1 MTESL
6 TDPSAP
12 QSAVTAVAA
21 GMSSDDARRL
31 LAQFGP
37 NDPAP
42 PAHHSIFRKILRLF
56 SNPLTLILIV
66 AAVVAEFLGQHV
78 DATIIFVVVFL
89 GAFIDFFQTYRSE
102 QAVKRLRE
110 RVAPT
115 ATVLRDGKWGEL
127 PRREIVPGDAVRLS
141 SGDLVPADARL
152 IAARDLFV
160 QQAALTGESLPVE
173 KEAAPDSP
181 ALYKNP
187 SAPNMLFLG
196 TSIVSGTGTAIVIAT
211 GPRTTFGDIAAKLA
225 ERPAETEFERGLRR
239 FGSLILRVIFFMVL
253 FILVMSLALRHNAF
267 ESLLFAVALAVGLTP
282 EFLPM
287 ITSVILAN
295 GAVQMS
301 KHKVIVKHLAAIQNF
316 GSIDVFCSDKTGTL
330 TAGIMK
336 LESNVDPAGAASDW
350 VLTLAWLNSKYQTG
364 IRSPLDAELVE
375 HTAPGTDG
383 YTLIDE
389 IPFDFERRRVS
400 VVVEHA
406 GANGPER
413 MLIAKGAPE
422 GMLPLC
428 TQHRMGEATLNMDA
442 GAAAQARQTYE
453 KLSAQGNRVL
463 GVAYARVP
471 QQAKYSKEDEKGLV
485 LAGFVAFSD
494 PILPDTVEAVAE
506 MKRDGVQVKIL
517 TGDNDLVARRV
528 CGEVGIEGDRVVTGD
543 EIEAAS
549 DAALGHL
556 VEAANVFARV
566 APAQKHR
573 IILALRERG
582 HVVGY
587 MGDGINDAPSLHSA
601 DVGISVPSAVDVAR
615 DAADIILVEPGLSV
629 LHRGIL
635 EGRKASGNAMK
646 YLLMDTSSNF
656 GNMLSMAAASVFLP
670 FLPMLATQILLNNF
684 LYDLSQLTI
693 PTDNVDEGYIRKPQ
707 RWDMRLIRNF
717 MLWIGPI
724 SSIFDFATF
733 YVLLH
738 FLHAGEK
745 EFHTGWFVE
754 SMATQTLVLF
764 VIRTMGNPFRSR
776 PSVPLTITTL
786 AIVAIAIYLPFSFL
800 ATPLGFTLL
809 PGAYYV
815 FLIVATVLYLAM
827 VEMAK
832 RLIVARGI

>member
-1 MTESL
+1 MTEPA
-6 TDPSAP
+6 TDSSAP
-12 QSAVTAVAA
+12 KPVTPVAA
-21 GMSSDDARRL
+21 TGLSSAEAQQL
-31 LAQFGP
+31 LAKFGP

-42 PAHHSIFRKILRLF
+42 RAHHSIFQKILRLF

-66 AAVVAEFLGQHV
+66 AAVVAEFLGQRV
-78 DATIIFVVVFL
+78 DAAIIFVVVFL

-115 ATVLRDGKWGEL
+115 ATVLRDGKWSEL

-173 KEAAPDSP
+173 KEPGEDNP

-187 SAPNMLFLG
+187 SAPMMLFLG

-211 GPRTTFGDIAAKLA
+211 GPATTFGDIAAKLA

-253 FILVMSLALRHNAF
+253 FILVMSLALHHNAF

-330 TAGIMK
+330 TAGKMK
-336 LESNVDPAGAASDW
+336 LESNVEPTGVASDS
-350 VLTLAWLNSKYQTG
+350 VLTLASLNSKYQTG
-364 IRSPLDAELVE
+364 IRSPLDAELLE
-375 HTAPGTDG
+375 HPAQGTDG

-413 MLIAKGAPE
+413 LLIAKGAPE
-422 GMLPLC
+422 GMLPIC
-428 TQHRMGEATLNMDA
+428 TQHHEGAATLQMD
-442 GAAAQARQTYE
+442 GNAAARARQTYE
-453 KLSAQGNRVL
+453 QLSAQGNRVL
-463 GVAYARVP
+463 GVAYAIVP
-471 QQAKYSKEDEKGLV
+471 VQAKYSKGDEKALV
-485 LAGFVAFSD
+485 LAGFIAFSD
-494 PILPDTVEAVAE
+494 PILPDTIEAVAE

-528 CGEVGIEGDRVVTGD
+528 CSEVGIEGDRVVTGD

-738 FLHAGEK
+738 FFRAGEK

-786 AIVAIAIYLPFSFL
+786 AIVMIAIYLPFSFL
-800 ATPLGFTLL
+800 AAPLGFTLL
-809 PGAYYV
+809 PAAYYV
-815 FLIVATVLYLAM
+815 FLVVATVLYLAI

>member
-1 MTESL
+1 M
-6 TDPSAP
+6 
-12 QSAVTAVAA
+12 
-21 GMSSDDARRL
+21 
-31 LAQFGP
+31 
-37 NDPAP
+37 
-42 PAHHSIFRKILRLF
+42 
-56 SNPLTLILIV
+56 
-66 AAVVAEFLGQHV
+66 
-78 DATIIFVVVFL
+78 
-89 GAFIDFFQTYRSE
+89 
-102 QAVKRLRE
+102 
-110 RVAPT
+110 
-115 ATVLRDGKWGEL
+115 
-127 PRREIVPGDAVRLS
+127 
-141 SGDLVPADARL
+141 
-152 IAARDLFV
+152 
-160 QQAALTGESLPVE
+160 
-173 KEAAPDSP
+173 
-181 ALYKNP
+181 
-187 SAPNMLFLG
+187 
-196 TSIVSGTGTAIVIAT
+196 
-211 GPRTTFGDIAAKLA
+211 
-225 ERPAETEFERGLRR
+225 
-239 FGSLILRVIFFMVL
+239 
-253 FILVMSLALRHNAF
+253 
-267 ESLLFAVALAVGLTP
+267 
-282 EFLPM
+282 
-287 ITSVILAN
+287 
-295 GAVQMS
+295 
-301 KHKVIVKHLAAIQNF
+301 KHLAAIQNF

-330 TAGIMK
+330 TAGKMK
-336 LESNVDPAGAASDW
+336 LESNVDPAGAASDR
-350 VLTLAWLNSKYQTG
+350 VLTLASLNSKFQTG
-364 IRSPLDAELVE
+364 IRSPLDAELLE
-375 HTAPGTDG
+375 HPALDTDG

-413 MLIAKGAPE
+413 LLIAKGAPE
-422 GMLPLC
+422 GMLPIC
-428 TQHRMGEATLNMDA
+428 TQHHV
-442 GAAAQARQTYE
+442 GAATIDMDSAAAASARQTYE

-463 GVAYARVP
+463 GVAYAIVP
-471 QQAKYSKEDEKGLV
+471 VQAKYTKADETGLV

-528 CGEVGIEGDRVVTGD
+528 CSEVGIEGDRVVTGD

-573 IILALRERG
+573 IILALRDRG

-615 DAADIILVEPGLSV
+615 DAADIILVEPGLGV

-707 RWDMRLIRNF
+707 RWDMHLIRNF

-724 SSIFDFATF
+724 SSVFDFATF

-738 FLHAGEK
+738 YLHAGEK

-776 PSVPLTITTL
+776 PSAPLTITTL

-800 ATPLGFTLL
+800 AAPLGFTLL
-809 PGAYYV
+809 PAGYYV
-815 FLIVATVLYLAM
+815 FLIVATIMYLAI
-827 VEMAK
+827 VQMAK